1 MERYEVAGHM
11 SEHPEGEWV
20 WIKDHEAEIARLWGV
35 IRRLHDSIE
44 MLESLPGNEEAAR
57 LRHILET
64 VHRYVSVDALVRL
77 AEMEAPEVDHD

>member
-1 MERYEVAGHM
+1 MEP
-11 SEHPEGEWV
+11 SETGEWV
-20 WIKDHEAEIARLWGV
+20 AYDDHEAEIVRLREA

-44 MLESLPGNEEAAR
+44 MLESLPSNEEAAK